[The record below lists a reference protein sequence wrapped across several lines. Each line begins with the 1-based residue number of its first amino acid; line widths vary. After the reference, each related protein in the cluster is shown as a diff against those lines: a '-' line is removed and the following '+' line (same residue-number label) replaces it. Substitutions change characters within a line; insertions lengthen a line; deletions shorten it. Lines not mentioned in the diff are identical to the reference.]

1 MVQISDQNC
10 KTFWSMLSGRVRKIP
25 PPSSPLSKDE
35 VLKDNEHIM
44 SAGNL
49 ILDVNNRKIPPPS
62 PPLSKDKVLKD
73 NEHIMS
79 AGNLILD
86 VNNRKIPRPSPPLSK
101 DEVLKDIEHIMS
113 AGNLILDVNSVTV
126 SYLIHYNS
134 LLENT
139 TILLQNAIVI
149 TKCDIFITSYSV

>member
-1 MVQISDQNC
+1 MVQISDENC
-10 KTFWSMLSGRVRKIP
+10 KPFWSMLSGRVRKIP
-25 PPSSPLSKDE
+25 PSSPPLSKDE

-49 ILDVNNRKIPPPS
+49 T
-62 PPLSKDKVLKD
+62 
-73 NEHIMS
+73 
-79 AGNLILD
+79 
-86 VNNRKIPRPSPPLSK
+86 
-101 DEVLKDIEHIMS
+101 
-113 AGNLILDVNSVTV
+113 LDVNSVTV

-134 LLENT
+134 LLQNT